1 MKLKTT
7 MPIKYL
13 KKDSRLKHSCSAA
26 RQHTRHTMNIC
37 RSAFPLCRMAQICSC
52 TGTLRTE
59 TWRPSMCLIPASTGT
74 TKPITTAIS
83 RLLMNRAIRIGLCLE
98 KKQEQWLFNNWQLD
112 SPLECA
118 GAADFLC
125 QVEFRDKRKP
135 DLQHGFVGRLPG
147 SARTGYQFH

>member
-1 MKLKTT
+1 M
-7 MPIKYL
+7 
-13 KKDSRLKHSCSAA
+13 KHSCSAA

-59 TWRPSMCLIPASTGT
+59 TWLPSMCLIPASTGT

-83 RLLMNRAIRIGLCLE
+83 RLLMNRAIRIGPCL
-98 KKQEQWLFNNWQLD
+98 KRTGAVALQQFGQFD
-112 SPLECA
+112 CTLECA
-118 GAADFLC
+118 GTADFLC